1 MIWAEFEKLASDLRP
16 TLCRSWY
23 PPNKLSAG
31 GYGVGVG
38 VGVGVGGTGAG
49 VGVGVGGMGVGVA
62 VGVGVGDGVGDGVG
76 AGVVVVELITTM
88 SSNCVT
94 RATIKL
100 EGLCEVFSYILMTVA
115 LCPVAC

>member
-31 GYGVGVG
+31 GYGVGLGVGSGVGSG
-38 VGVGVGGTGAG
+38 VGVGVGGTGEG
-49 VGVGVGGMGVGVA
+49 VGVGVGF
-62 VGVGVGDGVGDGVG
+62 G

-100 EGLCEVFSYILMTVA
+100 EGLCEVFSYILLTVA